1 MLRYEA
7 VKRAHWMFKDGLRN
21 PIMLSRGPSAKREH
35 YDRLEIETHDGL
47 IVLEGLDQAYLP
59 TLQFLAWIQIEK

>member
-7 VKRAHWMFKDGLRN
+7 VKRVHWMFKGGLRN
-21 PIMLSRGPSAKREH
+21 PMMSRGPSAKREY

-59 TLQFLAWIQIEK
+59 TLQFLGWIQIEK